1 MTDSRNAEPRY
12 AFLHRIFATLVFTLP
27 DQIGVTRVQTTGP
40 PIARIEASNTR
51 RIEMTEFRPT
61 FAIAAVLATLAGLAL
76 AAAPLSGIAL
86 LA

>member
-1 MTDSRNAEPRY
+1 
-12 AFLHRIFATLVFTLP
+12 
-27 DQIGVTRVQTTGP
+27 
-40 PIARIEASNTR
+40 
-51 RIEMTEFRPT
+51 MTEFRPT

>member
-1 MTDSRNAEPRY
+1 M
-12 AFLHRIFATLVFTLP
+12 VFTLP